1 MKIFLWLHWNCAGR
15 LIICMHWHN
24 WTVLSLWAM
33 ADPPAIYWGAVTSST
48 RITKCVGDLSSWSAV
63 SEPNYLYQNDVF
75 LSSSITFKAVLII
88 PISAMPKGQPL
99 ILRNFVSYNGQV
111 QLCPPDEVIDDST
124 YPARQVSFGIVSTY
138 LHSFWGSLNENSS
151 SMVGYDQ
158 TNNICKQLGFTG
170 AVRDSARTVSS
181 NKGQYSFTNCQ

>member
-1 MKIFLWLHWNCAGR
+1 M
-15 LIICMHWHN
+15 
-24 WTVLSLWAM
+24 
-33 ADPPAIYWGAVTSST
+33 
-48 RITKCVGDLSSWSAV
+48 
-63 SEPNYLYQNDVF
+63 F

-181 NKGQYSFTNCQ
+181 YKGQYSFTNCQLSIRTGSPCSALH